1 MIIVNKGADY
11 SALGLG
17 RAFIPEDQISNEV
30 KTIMSH
36 YSNADIITASA
47 LQEFFNSIGSTLKAK
62 IRNMILPIFA
72 SNIDEAIYDIITDT
86 ALKPVSG
93 SNRLAFDVTSKR
105 VRPTGSEAAWPS
117 LVYSA
122 NDTTDV
128 YTGNLVVASNNYP
141 TSNCTFFGCDC
152 GLNSAGLAPFQP
164 NTTNNK
170 KIIGAGLVSNGGT
183 LSLMRLTDTNDG
195 DKVTEQTTKPTWWS
209 TRCPFFGKSAQ
220 SDTNIGTRIF
230 VASQELLTVQE
241 AKTLRDAV
249 LAMDNKFFG

>member
-36 YSNADIITASA
+36 YSDADIITASA

-72 SNIDEAIYDIITDT
+72 SNIDEAIYDIITGT
-86 ALKPVSG
+86 ALMPVSG
-93 SNRLAFDVTSKR
+93 NNRLAFDITSKR
-105 VRPTGSEAAWPS
+105 VRATGDAVAWPS
-117 LVYSA
+117 LNYSV
-122 NDTTDV
+122 NDTVDA
-128 YTGNLVVASNNYP
+128 YTGNLVVASNN
-141 TSNCTFFGCDC
+141 SINNCTFFSCDM
-152 GLNSAGLAPFQP
+152 GLNGASLPILRPQ
-164 NTTNNK
+164 TTNNK
-170 KIIGAGLVSNGGT
+170 KIIGAGLVSDGGT
-183 LSLMRLTDTNDG
+183 LSLMRLADTNDG
-195 DKVTEQTTKPTWWS
+195 DKVTEQTTKPTWWQ
-209 TRCPFFGKSAQ
+209 TRSAFFSKTAQ

-249 LAMDNKFFG
+249 LAMDNLFFA

>member
-36 YSNADIITASA
+36 YSDADIITASA

-72 SNIDEAIYDIITDT
+72 SNINEAIYDIITGT
-86 ALKPVSG
+86 PLMPVSG
-93 SNRLAFDVTSKR
+93 SNRLAFDITSKR
-105 VRPTGSEAAWPS
+105 VRATGDAVAWPS
-117 LVYSA
+117 LNYSV
-122 NDTTDV
+122 NDTVDA
-128 YTGNLVVASNNYP
+128 YIGNLVVASNNYP
-141 TSNCTFFGCDC
+141 VGNCQFFGCDC
-152 GLNSAGLAPFQP
+152 GLNSASLPPFRP

-183 LSLMRLTDTNDG
+183 LSLMRLADTNDG
-195 DKVTEQTTKPTWWS
+195 DKVTEQTIKPTWWS
-209 TRCPFFGKSAQ
+209 TRSAFFGKTAQ

-230 VASQELLTVQE
+230 VVSQELLTVQE

-249 LAMDNKFFG
+249 LTMDNLFFA